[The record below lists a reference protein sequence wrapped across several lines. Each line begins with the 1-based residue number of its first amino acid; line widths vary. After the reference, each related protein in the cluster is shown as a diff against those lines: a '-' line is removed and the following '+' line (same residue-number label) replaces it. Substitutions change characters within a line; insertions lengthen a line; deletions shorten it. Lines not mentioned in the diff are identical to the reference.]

1 MIKLIAVMLLL
12 LCCSCAPFIDE
23 LTRDPRDTSYDP
35 NYAAGE
41 SLFDQIPNWDQHQP
55 KRVRYE

>member
-1 MIKLIAVMLLL
+1 MKYLIAALLLL
-12 LCCSCAPFIDE
+12 LCCSCAPFIDG

-41 SLFDQIPNWDQHQP
+41 SLFDQIPNWDQRQ
-55 KRVRYE
+55 VRN